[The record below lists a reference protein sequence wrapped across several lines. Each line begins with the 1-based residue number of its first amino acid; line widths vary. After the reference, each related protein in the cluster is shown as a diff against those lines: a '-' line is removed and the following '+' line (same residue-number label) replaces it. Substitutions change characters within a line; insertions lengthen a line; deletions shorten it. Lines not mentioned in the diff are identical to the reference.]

1 MFRLNRKF
9 VWFAALCLILGTMAC
24 GPEEENGSGTNG
36 DGDGDGGSGDQSQ
49 QEDDWNPQFIE
60 IAEITHA
67 TCAIPAC
74 HGEPSGNTGLEFGGN
89 GEAVELST
97 IQALFENHTSEN
109 GRDLVV
115 PGDADSSDLYLVLV
129 SDDPDEFM
137 PRGLNPLSDAQI
149 ALVRGWIDDGAS
161 YE

>member
-9 VWFAALCLILGTMAC
+9 VWFAALCLVLGTLAC
-24 GPEEENGSGTNG
+24 GPEEDTGSGTP
-36 DGDGDGGSGDQSQ
+36 GDGDGGSGDQSQ
-49 QEDDWNPQFIE
+49 QEEDDWNPQFIE

-74 HGEPSGNTGLEFGGN
+74 HGEPSGNTPLEFGGN
-89 GEAVELST
+89 GDAVSLST
-97 IQALFENHTSEN
+97 IQGIFESHTSEN

-115 PGDADSSDLYLVLV
+115 PGDAESSDLYQVLV

-137 PRGLNPLSDAQI
+137 PQGLDPLSDAQI
-149 ALVRGWIDDGAS
+149 ALVRGWIDDGAN
-161 YE
+161 YD